1 MGPWRDREPLV
12 HWCHGATGGRSC
24 NDLRMPGSSAR
35 QWHHAYPTFSGSP
48 PIPAAPTPTHSVFPA
63 PVLLLTSARPAG
75 AVFLFCKAHE
85 QLGDPAYLAAA
96 QRSGEA
102 VWQRGLLKKVGGRAQ
117 GLQRAA
123 EIRRASCDGL
133 LPDSFVASRTQD
145 YTAAVAVLLCSSH
158 APPTRICAMPQGPGA
173 CHGVSGSAYAL
184 LRLYRSCPPGPARDK
199 WLHRARQF
207 ALFMDG

>member
-1 MGPWRDREPLV
+1 M
-12 HWCHGATGGRSC
+12 
-24 NDLRMPGSSAR
+24 
-35 QWHHAYPTFSGSP
+35 
-48 PIPAAPTPTHSVFPA
+48 
-63 PVLLLTSARPAG
+63 
-75 AVFLFCKAHE
+75 FLFCKAHE

-207 ALFMDG
+207 ALFMDR